1 MGVGE
6 MNKDQFTRF
15 LVDTLGPAAARCRD
29 GAIAYVFMDWR
40 HMGELLKAGEQ
51 VFSELKN
58 LCIWTKT
65 NGGMGTFYR
74 SKHELVFVFKVGTAQ
89 HVNTFGLGE
98 TGRYRTNVWEY
109 AGVNTFREGRLDDLE
124 MHPTAKPVDLVADAM
139 KDCSRRGALVLDPF
153 GGSGTTLIAAQKSGR
168 LARLIEYDPA
178 YCEVILRR
186 FEAGTGMSAILAR
199 TGQTFEDV
207 AAAYTASETFM
218 IPIKPAPRRSGPGRK
233 CNE

>member
-1 MGVGE
+1 
-6 MNKDQFTRF
+6 
-15 LVDTLGPAAARCRD
+15 
-29 GAIAYVFMDWR
+29 
-40 HMGELLKAGEQ
+40 
-51 VFSELKN
+51 
-58 LCIWTKT
+58 
-65 NGGMGTFYR
+65 
-74 SKHELVFVFKVGTAQ
+74 
-89 HVNTFGLGE
+89 
-98 TGRYRTNVWEY
+98 
-109 AGVNTFREGRLDDLE
+109 

-207 AAAYTASETFM
+207 ASETFM
-218 IPIKPAPRRSGPGRK
+218 SPIKPAPRRSGPGRK